1 MKKLQILLVE
11 DNEGDI
17 WLTSEALESMGIEKE
32 IIVLK
37 TGKEAVDYLTQS
49 GPYPDA
55 KAPDLIL
62 MDINL
67 PVKNGFEVLSV
78 IKADE
83 KTKRI
88 PVIILT
94 TSSSKKDKELAES
107 LKVELFITK
116 PTEMLEYE
124 IVVETIEKFWHTF
137 NQRQI

>member
-17 WLTSEALESMGIEKE
+17 LLTSEALESMQIENE
-32 IIVLK
+32 ISVLK
-37 TGKEAVDYLTQS
+37 TGKEAIDYLTQS

-55 KAPDLIL
+55 KLPDLIL
-62 MDINL
+62 LDINL

-78 IKADE
+78 IKSEE

-94 TSSSKKDKELAES
+94 TSSSKKDKETAES

-116 PTEMLEYE
+116 PTEMSEYE
-124 IVVETIEKFWHTF
+124 SVISSIEDFWITF
-137 NQRQI
+137 SQGQH